1 MARRSSALFPDIT
14 MPASLLDFLASGLLQ
29 SGWVGLFVYFLV
41 VTQLT
46 IFSVTLYLH
55 RSQAHRGVD
64 FHPVLAHF
72 FRFWTWLTTSMITRE
87 WAAIHRKHHAKCETE
102 DDPHSPMHKGI
113 GNVLWKGGDMYR
125 EARLDRASI
134 EQYGKGCPDDWIERH
149 LYTPHATMGPVAM
162 LLVNFVLFGAWGVA
176 IWAVQ
181 MAWIPF
187 WAAGVINGL
196 GHWWGYR
203 NFETTDTATNLTP
216 WGVWIGGEELHNNHH
231 AFPSSAK
238 FALRKWEFDIGWVAI
253 KLLESVKLAKVLRV
267 APTLDLRPNIHV
279 PDAETLKALVAHR
292 FQAMT
297 DYQRNVLKPALREE
311 AAAAG
316 AKLRALLPRKLRK
329 GMVDDGR
336 WLKPDARAQLQAWIA
351 SKPRIQT
358 LIEYRARLSEVLE
371 SRSHDAG
378 EKLKRLQ
385 AWCAEAE
392 ASGVRAL
399 QDYAARLRGYAL
411 VPA

>member
-1 MARRSSALFPDIT
+1 
-14 MPASLLDFLASGLLQ
+14 MPASLLDPAFLDFLAGGLLQ
-29 SGWVGLFVYFLV
+29 FGWGGMLLYLLV
-41 VTQLT
+41 ATQIT
-46 IFSVTLYLH
+46 IFTVTLYLH

-64 FHPVLAHF
+64 FHPVVAHF
-72 FRFWTWLTTSMITRE
+72 FRFWSWLTTSMITKE

-102 DDPHSPMHKGI
+102 EDPHSPMHKGI
-113 GNVLWKGGDMYR
+113 GTVFWRGADLYR
-125 EARLDRASI
+125 EARLARADI

-149 LYTPHATMGPVAM
+149 LYTRFATLGVV
-162 LLVNFVLFGAWGVA
+162 LLLAVSFVLFGFKGVA
-176 IWAVQ
+176 VWAIQ

-216 WGVWIGGEELHNNHH
+216 WAVWIGGEELHNNHH

-238 FALRKWEFDIGWVAI
+238 FALRRFEFDIGWAAI
-253 KLLESVKLAKVLRV
+253 KLLEKVRLAKVLRV
-267 APTLDLRPNIHV
+267 APSLNLRPNIAI
-279 PDAETLKALVAHR
+279 PDAETLRALLAHR

-297 DYQRNVLKPALREE
+297 DYQRNVLKPALKEE

-316 AKLRALLPRKLRK
+316 AKLRALLPRRLRK

-336 WLKPDARAQLQAWIA
+336 WLNPESRAQLQAWVDA
-351 SKPRIQT
+351 RPRI
-358 LIEYRARLSEVLE
+358 RALLEHRRRLADVLE
-371 SRSHDAG
+371 SRSHDAA
-378 EKLKRLQ
+378 ERLRRLQ

-411 VPA
+411 APA

>member
-1 MARRSSALFPDIT
+1 M
-14 MPASLLDFLASGLLQ
+14 LLYLL
-29 SGWVGLFVYFLV
+29 VA
-41 VTQLT
+41 TQIT
-46 IFSVTLYLH
+46 IFTVTLYLH

-64 FHPVLAHF
+64 FHPVVAHF
-72 FRFWTWLTTSMITRE
+72 FRFWSWLTTSMITKE

-102 DDPHSPMHKGI
+102 EDPHSPMHKGI
-113 GNVLWKGGDMYR
+113 GTVFWRGADLYR
-125 EARLDRASI
+125 EARLARADI

-149 LYTPHATMGPVAM
+149 LYTRFATLGVV
-162 LLVNFVLFGAWGVA
+162 LLLAVSFVLFGFKGVA
-176 IWAVQ
+176 VWAIQ

-216 WGVWIGGEELHNNHH
+216 WAVWIGGEELHNNHH

-238 FALRKWEFDIGWVAI
+238 FALRRFEFDIGWAAI
-253 KLLESVKLAKVLRV
+253 KLLEKVRLAKVLRV
-267 APTLDLRPNIHV
+267 APSLNLRPNIAM
-279 PDAETLKALVAHR
+279 PDAETLKALLALR

-297 DYQRNVLKPALREE
+297 DYQRNVLKPALKEE

-316 AKLRALLPRKLRK
+316 AKLRALLPRRLRK
-329 GMVDDGR
+329 GMMDDGR
-336 WLKPDARAQLQAWIA
+336 WLTPESRAQLQAWVDA
-351 SKPRIQT
+351 RPRI
-358 LIEYRARLSEVLE
+358 RALLEHRRRLADVLE
-371 SRSHDAG
+371 SRSHDAA
-378 EKLKRLQ
+378 ERLRRLQ

-411 VPA
+411 APA